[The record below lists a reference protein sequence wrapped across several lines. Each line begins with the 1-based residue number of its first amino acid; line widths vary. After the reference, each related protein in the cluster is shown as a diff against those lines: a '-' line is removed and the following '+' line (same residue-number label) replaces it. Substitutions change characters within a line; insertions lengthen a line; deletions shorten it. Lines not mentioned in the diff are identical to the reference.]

1 MADNTAQTGTA
12 TIAAD
17 DVTTLNG
24 GASSGVLVQ
33 RVKITYGDDNT
44 ARDASASFPLPV
56 SWYGDNTAGT
66 ITNTAQATVNATAA
80 SVLAAG
86 TYRMIVLENLGT
98 DYIYIGA
105 TGVTVSSYFKR
116 LTPGEVI
123 ALTGPYV
130 PSNAIFA
137 IGASAG
143 QTLSIGVVT

>member
-33 RVKITYGDDNT
+33 RVKLVYGDDGT
-44 ARDASASFPLPV
+44 ARDVSTSFPTPV
-56 SWYGDNTAGT
+56 ASYGDNSAAT
-66 ITNTAQATVNATAA
+66 IVNTATATVSTSAA

-86 TYRMIVLENLGT
+86 TYRVIVLENLGT

-105 TGVTVSSYFKR
+105 TGVTASSYFKR
-116 LTPGEVI
+116 LSPGEVL
-123 ALTGPYV
+123 ALTPPYM

-137 IGASAG
+137 IGGAAG
-143 QTLSIGVVT
+143 QSLSIGVMT